1 MPTFMS
7 HMIPNYKY
15 VGILVTDQNY
25 DLDHEEFRGYPLET
39 KHHNCPYII
48 VSFGN
53 KTPRN
58 CM

>member
-1 MPTFMS
+1 
-7 HMIPNYKY
+7 MIPNYKY